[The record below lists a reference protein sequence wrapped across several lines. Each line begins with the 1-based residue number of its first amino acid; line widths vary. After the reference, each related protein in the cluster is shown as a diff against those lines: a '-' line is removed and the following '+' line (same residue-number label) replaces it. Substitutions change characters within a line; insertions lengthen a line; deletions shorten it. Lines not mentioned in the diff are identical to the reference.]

1 MTGIQ
6 SIHFVDRDYHHNTIR
21 IVIGDDS
28 SSYSANIDT
37 DALVYAFEHDLG
49 SLMDQVC
56 INRVGELLDEY
67 FDRNDDLRSVDH
79 DRMVA
84 ILKALWEES
93 A

>member
-49 SLMDQVC
+49 CLMDQVC
-56 INRVGELLDEY
+56 INRVGELVDEY
-67 FDRNDDLRSVDH
+67 FGRNDDLRTIDH
-79 DRMVA
+79 DKIVA
-84 ILKALWEES
+84 ILKGLWEEC

>member
-6 SIHFVDRDYHHNTIR
+6 NILFVDRDYHHNTIR
-21 IVIGDDS
+21 IVIKDNS

-49 SLMDQVC
+49 CLMDQVC
-56 INRVGELLDEY
+56 INRVGELFDEY
-67 FDRNDDLRSVDH
+67 FSRNDDLRSVDH
-79 DRMVA
+79 DKMVA
-84 ILKALWEES
+84 MLKALWEEC